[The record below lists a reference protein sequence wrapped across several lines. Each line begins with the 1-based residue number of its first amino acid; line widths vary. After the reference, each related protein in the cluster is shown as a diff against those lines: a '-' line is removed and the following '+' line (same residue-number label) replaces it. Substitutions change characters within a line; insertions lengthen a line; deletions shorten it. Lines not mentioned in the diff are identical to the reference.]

1 MPVPHLPPSV
11 HDTSLAVRGRRSAR
25 VWCIGGLLLP
35 ALSWAAEPPDPVSMS
50 LAQLMDVPVLAASKY
65 LQAQTDVAAAVSV
78 ITREDIRAFG
88 WRTLAEALAS
98 LPGIHIS
105 EDRQYTYVG
114 TRGLGLPEDY
124 SARLLITLNGL
135 RLNEPVYD
143 SQTAG
148 REFPVDLALIE
159 RIEVIPGPGGAVY
172 GQNAL
177 FGVVNLVTREG
188 GDVGGVELAVEALRP
203 QRGQSLRVSLG
214 RRLEDGGQLLLSGSS
229 FRARGEDRYYDY
241 GAGGAG
247 VAAGLDGER
256 DAELFLRLSRERWSF
271 DLSHGDRRK
280 NDPTAS
286 YNVDPLVPGNHIRDR
301 FLQTQLQYEAP
312 MGEGSRLMARL
323 SATEYRYGN
332 GAIYSGE
339 HYWYTSAGSSRGL
352 ELRWLH
358 TAHPD
363 HKLMLGLE
371 WQSLPRQDQT
381 AEYPA
386 DPSQN
391 AYYLTRG
398 WRAGVFGQD
407 EWRMSDQLTATLG
420 LRADSGTVN
429 GTRLSPRAG
438 LIWKPDPVSAYK
450 FLYGRAFR
458 SPSAYE
464 RNWSADGETYPAIL
478 PAGNPERMDTL
489 EIVADRR
496 LSERLSMRASFY
508 HWYLKE
514 RVQVQWDDTGTYWE
528 AFSGPP
534 VRSTG
539 LELSAEHRGEHGLHV
554 RGSLSLQDT
563 RSGGSRLVNAPGWLF
578 KLHAR
583 APLAAGWQAGL
594 EFLAE
599 GDRLGDDGA
608 AYRGPQRVNLNLT
621 STSLWPGVTVSA
633 GIRNLLDHRDRQP
646 VGADNWAP
654 SVERDGR
661 SLSLKLE
668 ASY

>member
-1 MPVPHLPPSV
+1 
-11 HDTSLAVRGRRSAR
+11 
-25 VWCIGGLLLP
+25 
-35 ALSWAAEPPDPVSMS
+35 MS

-78 ITREDIRAFG
+78 ITREDIRAYG

-148 REFPVDLALIE
+148 REFPVDLDLIE

-188 GDVGGVELAVEALRP
+188 SDVGGVELAAEGRWP
-203 QRGQSLRVSLG
+203 QRGRLLRASLG
-214 RRLEDGGQLLLSGSS
+214 RQLDNGVQLLLSGSS
-229 FRARGEDRYYDY
+229 LRARGEDRFYDY
-241 GAGGAG
+241 GAGGSG

-256 DAELFLRLSRERWSF
+256 DAELFLRLSREHWSF
-271 DLSHGDRRK
+271 DLSYGDRRK
-280 NDPTAS
+280 DDPTAS
-286 YNVDPLVPGNHIRDR
+286 YNVDPLVPGNFIRDR

-312 MGEGSRLMARL
+312 MGDGSRLMARL

-332 GAIYSGE
+332 AAIYSGE
-339 HYWYTSAGSSRGL
+339 QYWYTSAGSSRGL
-352 ELRWLH
+352 ELRWLQ

-363 HKLMLGLE
+363 YTLMLGFE
-371 WQSLPRQDQT
+371 WQSMPRQDQT
-381 AEYPA
+381 TEYPA
-386 DPSQN
+386 DSSQN
-391 AYYLTRG
+391 VYYLTRG
-398 WRAGVFGQD
+398 WRAGVFAQD
-407 EWRMSDQLTATLG
+407 EWRISDQLVATLG
-420 LRADSGTVN
+420 LRVDHGTVN

-438 LIWKPDPVSAYK
+438 LIWKPDPASAYK

-464 RNWSADGETYPAIL
+464 RNWSTDGDTYPTLL
-478 PAGNPERMDTL
+478 PASNPERMDTL
-489 EIVADRR
+489 ELVADRR
-496 LSERLSMRASFY
+496 LSERLSMRASIY
-508 HWYLKE
+508 HWFLKD
-514 RVQVQWDDTGTYWE
+514 RVQVQWDTTGTYWQ

-534 VRSTG
+534 VRASG
-539 LELSAEHRGEHGLHV
+539 LELSAEHRGDHGLQL
-554 RGSLSLQDT
+554 RGSLSLQDA
-563 RSGGSRLVNAPGWLF
+563 RSGGARLVNAPGWLL

-583 APLAAGWQAGL
+583 APLAPGWQAGL
-594 EFLAE
+594 ETLAE
-599 GDRLGDDGA
+599 GDRLGDDGT
-608 AYRGPQRVNLNLT
+608 AYRGPWRVNLHLS
-621 STSLWPGVTVSA
+621 STRLWPGVTVSA
-633 GIRNLLDHRDRQP
+633 GIRNLLDQRDRQP
-646 VGADNWAP
+646 VSADNWVP
-654 SVERDGR
+654 YVEGDGR
-661 SLSLKLE
+661 SLSLKVE
-668 ASY
+668 ARF